1 MGSGAKNHRFHAQP
15 ETARSPDAA
24 AGADRRAGQDRRDP
38 TRDGRYAG
46 PERRRGP
53 RRQAELPTPVW
64 RQPLGLG
71 LAIALGVA
79 AGLIFNSWPS
89 PSADSQP
96 PSTPSSTSIDPE
108 VLAAV
113 EALHDEAAAL
123 TAAQVALDEQ
133 AHERWMPRVAKIE
146 AALDDPAT
154 PEPIRRELVATITA
168 LECVGVLDSH
178 LDDPARAACATI
190 DR

>member
-1 MGSGAKNHRFHAQP
+1 M
-15 ETARSPDAA
+15 
-24 AGADRRAGQDRRDP
+24 
-38 TRDGRYAG
+38 
-46 PERRRGP
+46 GP

-79 AGLIFNSWPS
+79 VGLIFNSWAS
-89 PSADSQP
+89 PSAE
-96 PSTPSSTSIDPE
+96 SSPASASASIDPE

-154 PEPIRRELVATITA
+154 PEPIRRELVATIAA

-178 LDDPARAACATI
+178 LDDPDDPARAACATI
-190 DR
+190 ER

>member
-1 MGSGAKNHRFHAQP
+1 M
-15 ETARSPDAA
+15 
-24 AGADRRAGQDRRDP
+24 
-38 TRDGRYAG
+38 
-46 PERRRGP
+46 GP

-79 AGLIFNSWPS
+79 AGLIFNSWAS
-89 PSADSQP
+89 PSAE
-96 PSTPSSTSIDPE
+96 SSPASASALASASIDPE